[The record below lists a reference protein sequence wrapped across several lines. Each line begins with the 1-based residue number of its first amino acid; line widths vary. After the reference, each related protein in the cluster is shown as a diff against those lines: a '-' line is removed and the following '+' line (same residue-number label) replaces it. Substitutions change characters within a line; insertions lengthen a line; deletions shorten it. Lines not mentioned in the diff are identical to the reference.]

1 MKLIADRWFISEKE
15 FYQLSNEFVRLSQR
29 RLSMMI
35 VAKVLSFRG
44 AIPKDGGTSSTLLDK
59 WNRSFNFDEAPR
71 SDSNKENANP
81 Q

>member
-1 MKLIADRWFISEKE
+1 MFISEKE

-35 VAKVLSFRG
+35 YRNSPQLACSH
-44 AIPKDGGTSSTLLDK
+44 PEDGGTSSTLLDK
-59 WNRSFNFDEAPR
+59 WNRSYNFDEALR
-71 SDSNKENANP
+71 SDSNRENADP

>member
-1 MKLIADRWFISEKE
+1 MFISEKE

-35 VAKVLSFRG
+35 VATVLSSR
-44 AIPKDGGTSSTLLDK
+44 AATPEDGGTSSTLLDK
-59 WNRSFNFDEAPR
+59 WNRSYNFDEALR
-71 SDSNKENANP
+71 SDSTREYADP

>member
-1 MKLIADRWFISEKE
+1 MFISEKE

-35 VAKVLSFRG
+35 VATVLSFRG
-44 AIPKDGGTSSTLLDK
+44 SIPEDGGTSSTLLDK
-59 WNRSFNFDEAPR
+59 WNRSYNFDEALR
-71 SDSNKENANP
+71 SDSNRENADP